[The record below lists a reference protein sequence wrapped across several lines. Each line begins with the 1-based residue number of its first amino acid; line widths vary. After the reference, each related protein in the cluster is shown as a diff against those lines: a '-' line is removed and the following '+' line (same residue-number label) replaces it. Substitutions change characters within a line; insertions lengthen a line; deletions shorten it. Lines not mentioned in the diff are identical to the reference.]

1 MLILR
6 NPEKKAVSG
15 VLCYHC
21 QEPCPDENPASLRI
35 EDKQF
40 CCAGCK
46 MVYEILNTHDMCDF
60 YAVRGGQADR
70 APKKP
75 TAVHRNYAYLD
86 DAEVQENL
94 IEFEQGN
101 TAQVTFYLPQMHCV
115 SCIWLLEHLPKLDS
129 GVTHARVQF
138 LKKTVTL
145 QYNRGVTS
153 LRKIA
158 TLLHTIGYAPDINLH
173 DVDGA
178 KKPTVSRMLAY
189 QLGVAGFAFG
199 NVMLFSFPEYVGMS
213 RETDAWFSAV
223 FGWLSLL
230 IALPVLL
237 FSARDYFISAA
248 QGLRQGKLNIDVPL
262 CLALVSLFG
271 RSVWEIATH
280 TGAGYLDS
288 FCGLTFLLL
297 IGRWFQQRVW
307 HELSFERDFKSYFPV
322 AATVRHGEE
331 ETSVPVQRLVPGDV
345 IVVRSQEIIPADGI
359 LLKGAAQI
367 DYSFVTGESNAVVVR
382 SGDKIFAGG
391 RQTGGSIEIALTR
404 RVAQSHLT
412 KLWNNEAF
420 KPTHRGQV
428 TRLADAAGRYFTW
441 LILAFGGAAVLYWWG
456 LRGDP
461 ATAINAFTAVMIV
474 ACPCNIAL
482 SIPFTLGNL
491 VRILGRHRF
500 YVKNSTVL
508 EACADINTV
517 VFDKTGTITYAAGAD
532 LVWKSLRGAAE
543 AVRTEEVLSFRELT
557 AIRSVV
563 RHSSHPLSRRLYDFL
578 SEIPVTVPAR
588 FHETAGQG
596 IEAEVEGRQVRIG
609 AAVFVGLS
617 AEAGGA
623 FDLDNGMV
631 SGGVWVA
638 FDGMVRGRFEVKNR
652 LRDGVEGVLAYF
664 RSVVAAR
671 MPAGTPQKDKTP
683 VEHTGPGGV
692 FLLSGDQNRE
702 AVVLKPLFPEENA
715 MLFQQSPQD
724 KLDFIRT
731 AQQQGGKV
739 MMLGDGLNDAGALK
753 QSDLGVVISEN
764 TNNFT
769 PACDAVLDAASF
781 DRLPQLMQV
790 ARAGVRI
797 VQYSYVVAL
806 AYNAIGLSFAVSG
819 QLSPL
824 VAAILMPV
832 SSVSIVLFGTG
843 MGHWTAKRILAAP

>member
-1 MLILR
+1 
-6 NPEKKAVSG
+6 
-15 VLCYHC
+15 
-21 QEPCPDENPASLRI
+21 
-35 EDKQF
+35 
-40 CCAGCK
+40 

-60 YAVRGGQADR
+60 YTVREKQQTAVPQKPGG
-70 APKKP
+70 
-75 TAVHRNYAYLD
+75 VHRNYAYLD
-86 DAEVQENL
+86 DAEVQEKL
-94 IEFEQGN
+94 IEFQQGS
-101 TAQVTFYLPQMHCV
+101 TAQVSLYLPQMHCV

-129 GVTHARVQF
+129 GITHARVNF

-145 QYNRGVTS
+145 QYDQGATS

-158 TLLHTIGYAPDINLH
+158 TLMHTIGYPPDINLQ

-178 KKPTVSRMLAY
+178 KKSGVSRTLAY

-213 RETDAWFSAV
+213 RETDAWFSMV
-223 FGWLSLL
+223 FGWLSVA

-262 CLALVSLFG
+262 CLALLSLFG
-271 RSVWEIATH
+271 RSIWEIATQ

-322 AATVRHGEE
+322 AATVRQGEA
-331 ETSVPVQRLVPGDV
+331 ETTVPVQRLVPGDV
-345 IVVRSQEIIPADGI
+345 IVVRSHEIIPADGI

-367 DYSFVTGESNAVVVR
+367 DYSFVTGESDPVTII

-391 RQTGGSIEIALTR
+391 KQTGGSIEIALTR

-420 KPTHRGQV
+420 KSARRGQV

-441 LILAFGGAAVLYWWG
+441 LILAFGGGAMLYWWG
-456 LRGDP
+456 LHGDA

-491 VRILGRHRF
+491 VRILGRHRL
-500 YVKNSTVL
+500 YLKNSNVL
-508 EACADINTV
+508 EAFAEVDTV
-517 VFDKTGTITYAAGAD
+517 VFDKTGTITYAAGSH
-532 LVWKSLRGAAE
+532 LTWKPYTKVGKEVQEDAPLAL
-543 AVRTEEVLSFRELT
+543 EEQIAL
-557 AIRSVV
+557 RSVV
-563 RHSSHPLSRRLYDFL
+563 RHSTHPLSRRLYDFFA
-578 SEIPVTVPAR
+578 EVPVIAPTA
-588 FHETAGQG
+588 FQETAGQG
-596 IEAEVEGRQVRIG
+596 IAAEVAGRRVQVG
-609 AAVFVGLS
+609 SAAFVGLS
-617 AEAGGA
+617 DTDSTV
-623 FDLDNGMV
+623 FDLENGIV
-631 SGGVWVA
+631 SGGVWMA
-638 FDGMVRGRFEVKNR
+638 LDGVVRGRFEVKNR
-652 LRDGVEGVLAYF
+652 LRTGTESVIAYF
-664 RSVVAAR
+664 RNLAKGR
-671 MPAGTPQKDKTP
+671 PLGR
-683 VEHTGPGGV
+683 V

-702 AVVLKPLFPEENA
+702 AVVLKPLFAEPDA
-715 MLFQQSPQD
+715 MWFQQSPQD
-724 KLDFIRT
+724 KLDFIRNR
-731 AQQQGGKV
+731 QQQGNKV
-739 MMLGDGLNDAGALK
+739 LMLGDGLNDAGALK
-753 QSDLGVVISEN
+753 QSDLGIVISEN

-769 PACDAVLDAASF
+769 PACDAVLDAAAF
-781 DRLPQLMQV
+781 ERLPQLMEV
-790 ARAGVRI
+790 ARSGVRI
-797 VQYSYVVAL
+797 VQYSYLVAFV
-806 AYNAIGLSFAVSG
+806 YNAIGLSFAVTG

-843 MGHWTAKRILAAP
+843 MGQWVARRKMGIFDLRFKI